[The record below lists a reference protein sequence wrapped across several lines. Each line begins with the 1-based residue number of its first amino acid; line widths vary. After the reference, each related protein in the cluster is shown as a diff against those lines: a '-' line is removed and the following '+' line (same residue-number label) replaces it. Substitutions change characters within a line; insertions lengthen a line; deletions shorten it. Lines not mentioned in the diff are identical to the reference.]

1 MVIHTTLNT
10 LKITYSR
17 KKCNPVKFTKLQCAS
32 VQGMQSLLINSSQ
45 QADQIACSSYLVP
58 VLSVVHQLTLVQ
70 NKKPE
75 RHPGEDIYVRVMKT
89 LTINMNPYYNL
100 YAF

>member
-10 LKITYSR
+10 LKIAYPR

-45 QADQIACSSYLVP
+45 QVDQMACLSYLVP

-70 NKKPE
+70 DKKPDKDIQE
-75 RHPGEDIYVRVMKT
+75 RIYM
-89 LTINMNPYYNL
+89 LG
-100 YAF
+100 